1 MLERSHMKKDKDFL
15 HWKLGRFSI
24 DWFTDCGDWFLYFRY
39 WKPDK
44 DYQFTSYLVT
54 EIRFSSAGF
63 MTSQYYY

>member
-1 MLERSHMKKDKDFL
+1 MKKDKDFI
-15 HWKLGRFSI
+15 HWRLWRYSI

-44 DYQFTSYLVT
+44 KHKYDVS

-63 MTSQYYY
+63 MVSNFYYQ